1 MISTHPPLMAIS
13 KAMIVFPLLCF
24 LFSTISALSQPNTL
38 LCNQIEKH
46 ALLSFKRAL
55 YDPAHRLSS
64 WSAQEDCCAWN
75 GVYCHNITGRV
86 IKLDLINLGG
96 SNLSLGGKV
105 SSALLQLEFL
115 NYLDLSF
122 NDFGGTPIPSFLGS
136 MQALTRLDLFYAS
149 FGGLIP
155 PQLGN
160 LSNLHSLGL
169 GGYSSYESQ
178 LYVENLGWISHLSS
192 LECLLMLEVDLHRE
206 VHWLESTSML
216 SSLSELYLIECK
228 LDNMSPS
235 LGYVNFTSLTAL
247 DLARNHFNHEIPN
260 WLFNLSTGLLDLDLS
275 YNSLKGHIPNTILE
289 LPYLNDLDLSYNQLT
304 GQIPEY
310 LGQLKHLEVLSL
322 GDNSFDGPIPSSL
335 GNLSSLISLYL
346 CGNRLNGTLPSNLG
360 LLSNLLILNI
370 GNNSLAD
377 TISEVHFH
385 RLSKLKYLYVS
396 STSLILKVKSNW
408 VPPFQLEYLSMS
420 SCQMGPNFP
429 TWLQTQTSL
438 QGLDISN
445 SGIVD
450 KAPTWFWKWA
460 SHLEHID
467 LSDNQ
472 ISGDLSGVW
481 LNNTSIH
488 LNSNCFT
495 GLSPALSPNVIV
507 LNMANNSFSGPI
519 SHFLCQKLDGRSK
532 LEALDLSNNDLSG
545 ELSLCWKSWQSLTHV
560 NLGNN
565 NFSGKIPDSISSLF
579 SLKALHL
586 QNNSF
591 SGSIPSSLR
600 DCTSLGLLDLSGNKL
615 LGNIPNW
622 IGELTALKVLCLRS
636 NKFTGEIP
644 SQICQLSSLT
654 VLDVSDN
661 ELSGIIPRCLNNF
674 SLMASIETPDD
685 LFTDLEYSSYELEG
699 LVLMTVGRELEYKGI
714 LRYVRMVDLSS
725 NNFSGSI
732 PTELSQLAGLRF
744 LNLSRNHL
752 MGRIPEKIGRMTSL
766 LSLDLSTNH
775 LSGEIPQ
782 SLADLTFLNLLNL
795 SYNQLWGRIPLST
808 QLQSFDAFS
817 YIGNAQLCGAPLTK
831 NCTEDEESQG
841 MDTIDENDEG
851 SEMRW
856 FYISMGLGFIVG
868 CGGVCGALLFKKNWR
883 YAYFQFLYDIRDWV
897 YVAAAIRL
905 NRFHDNLRRLLV
917 SKTHHGSS
925 SINFCFN

>member
-1 MISTHPPLMAIS
+1 MAIS
-13 KAMIVFPLLCF
+13 RAMIVLPLFCF
-24 LFSTISALSQPNTL
+24 LFYTISTLSQPNTL
-38 LCNQIEKH
+38 LCYQTEKH

-55 YDPAHRLSS
+55 YDLAHRLSS

-75 GVYCHNITGRV
+75 GVYYHNITGRV
-86 IKLDLINLGG
+86 
-96 SNLSLGGKV
+96 SP
-105 SSALLQLEFL
+105 ALLQLEFL

-122 NDFGGTPIPSFLGS
+122 NDFEGTPIPSFLGS
-136 MQALTRLDLFYAS
+136 TQTLTRLDLFYGP

-160 LSNLHSLGL
+160 LSNLHSPGL

-178 LYVENLGWISHLSS
+178 LYVEN
-192 LECLLMLEVDLHRE
+192 LEVDLHRE

-235 LGYVNFTSLTAL
+235 LGYVNFTSLTTL
-247 DLARNHFNHEIPN
+247 DLARNHFNYEIPN
-260 WLFNLSTGLLDLDLS
+260 WLFNLSTSLLDLDLS
-275 YNSLKGHIPNTILE
+275 YNSLKGHIPSTVLE
-289 LPYLNDLDLSYNQLT
+289 LRYLYVLHLSYNQLT

-310 LGQLKHLEVLSL
+310 LGQLKHLELLSL

-346 CGNRLNGTLPSNLG
+346 CGNRLNGTRPSSLG
-360 LLSNLLILNI
+360 LLSNLLILYI
-370 GNNSLAD
+370 GNNSLAY
-377 TISEVHFH
+377 TILEVHFH

-396 STSLILKVKSNW
+396 STALISKVKSNR

-450 KAPTWFWKWA
+450 KALTWFWKWA

-467 LSDNQ
+467 LPDNQ
-472 ISGDLSGVW
+472 ISGDLSGFW
-481 LNNTSIH
+481 LNNTSIY

-495 GLSPALSPNVIV
+495 DLSPALSPNVIV

-519 SHFLCQKLDGRSK
+519 SHFLCQKLNGRSK

-545 ELSLCWKSWQSLTHV
+545 ELPLCWKSWQSLTHV

-565 NFSGKIPDSISSLF
+565 NFSGPSRCITIGSLF

-586 QNNSF
+586 QNNGL

-622 IGELTALKVLCLRS
+622 IGELTDLKALCLRS
-636 NKFTGEIP
+636 NKFIGEIP

-654 VLDVSDN
+654 VLDVSDT

-674 SLMASIETPDD
+674 SLMATIDTPDD

-699 LVLMTVGRELEYKGI
+699 LYKGI
-714 LRYVRMVDLSS
+714 LKYVRMVVLSS

-732 PTELSQLAGLRF
+732 PTELSQLFGLRF
-744 LNLSRNHL
+744 LNVSQNHL

-782 SLADLTFLNLLNL
+782 SLANLTFLNLLNL
-795 SYNQLWGRIPLST
+795 SYNQFRGRIPLST

-831 NCTEDEESQG
+831 NCTEDDESQG
-841 MDTIDENDEG
+841 MDTIDENEEG

-856 FYISMGLGFIVG
+856 FYISMGLGFI
-868 CGGVCGALLFKKNWR
+868 KNWR
-883 YAYFQFLYDIRDWV
+883 YASFQFLYDVRDWV
-897 YVAAAIRL
+897 YVAVAIRL
-905 NRFHDNLRRLLV
+905 NWFRDNLRMLLG
-917 SKTHHGSS
+917 KQKD
-925 SINFCFN
+925 